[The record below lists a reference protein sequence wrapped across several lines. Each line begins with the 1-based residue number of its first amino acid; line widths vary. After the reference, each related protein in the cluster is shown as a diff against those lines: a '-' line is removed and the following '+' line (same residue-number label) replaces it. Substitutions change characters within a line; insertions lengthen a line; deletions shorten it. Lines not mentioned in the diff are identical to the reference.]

1 MNARNLGVVFGRKL
15 SEFIIVPVLSD
26 AIAALATLMRSSDLN
41 REYADMAGKALAI
54 EWLIENAPSV
64 FREDI

>member
-1 MNARNLGVVFGRKL
+1 MWYSDVGFRVFHVFPRPSDVVSL
-15 SEFIIVPVLSD
+15 
-26 AIAALATLMRSSDLN
+26 LATLMRSSDLN

-64 FREDI
+64 FREDGS